1 MAKQTVDIGTYANDG
16 TGDSLR
22 TAFDKINDNFTELYD
37 GAGGGNTAALPTW
50 LTTLT
55 TAHLPTLNTDYG
67 WDSNGV
73 WFTNATI
80 TGNTEGVSYPVRLT
94 NSIPASQGV
103 VITVEFDANTIGNDF
118 GIGVWETG
126 TNPVWEWGE
135 GGGSGGNRIGAQY
148 NGSEPELY
156 GITGAGVTNSGYN
169 LPFPGSYKARLT
181 ISPPSDGDITVTLQT
196 LNLSNTVLNTITYT
210 EQAFTTAYTI
220 GFAADQDNGT
230 SRTYMKNL
238 TVNINN
244 GATIRTDTLTSYNSG
259 GTTENII
266 GNFSFDGDEVSI
278 SEDDMNIRTFRAGFD
293 GDADVDILAADDVF
307 INAEGDSVGIDA
319 ANVVTITTCNSNM
332 HPTVFDGDEEDFAGE
347 WDGTTLSLIVPNSE
361 TTLITLLNHYV
372 GTTHPIW
379 IRTASG
385 YVETETTAVATKTVV
400 GSETNYEIPVA
411 ATSPTANV
419 DIISMMVYDS
429 INGANSHTWQ
439 FTKNGAL
446 LFPSAGKIEP
456 VGMGWTGLTNGTSG
470 NPVSVIAKN
479 NAGDERA
486 GFSVYNNGGFGD
498 ANIFTVNAP
507 GIPTAVDT
515 IATTSG
521 SWNTNP
527 LSDLATTGGSGS
539 GLIVDVTQ
547 TSGSATTI
555 AISTPGSGYVQGE
568 TITVT
573 RGSSNATFTIS
584 VSSEQFHTWA
594 FDEDG
599 VTTLPEGSTIS
610 ETSTTL
616 ILTPPTALAGQGL
629 VIRTTVGGGLSTID
643 TFTPGS
649 PVTVTFTDNGSHL
662 STGGYVDDSE
672 SNTWAYTITGIS
684 EADLGSPLTGS
695 FLAEDWNINQNV
707 ITFNIPAESEGTGF
721 TITLD
726 KIITEPPYYLE
737 GIGGINPDGRIAL
750 TVGTAGVDPEISHVH
765 LTTAD
770 PTTVDLYLGDDDQY
784 VKIEKNGGDVVVG
797 TNTNTN
803 HWIFGDDATL
813 TLPEV
818 PWNYEARTF
827 VGVDVYGEATL
838 TFTVLPNNTISNAK
852 VEVGA
857 GGYGEN
863 TQMLTVLG
871 TVFPG
876 GTSPANDIV
885 FEVETFPV
893 LDFPSEITTAST
905 VTYISGTPPTR
916 YDHIVSPDSIGFSAD
931 GSKWTFGYDG
941 TTTLPGAIKGE
952 VIANNYID
960 TTINLDVTATINK
973 LVPTD
978 GGYGSQY
985 HLVDGIEGQIM
996 YIALATGGETANEY
1010 TSMSFDHARY
1020 TNGNGFITE
1029 DTNRNWWL
1037 PFAGGASTSGSTI
1050 LTLVF
1055 IDGHWNLPHNWFD

>member
-37 GAGGGNTAALPTW
+37 GAGGGNTSALPTW
-50 LTTLT
+50 LTALT

-80 TGNTEGVSYPVRLT
+80 NDNTEGVSYPVRLT
-94 NSIPASQGV
+94 NSIPAGQGV
-103 VITVEFDANTIGNDF
+103 VITVEFDANPIQNDF

-135 GGGSGGNRIGAQY
+135 GEGESSGGNRIGAQY

-169 LPFPGSYKARLT
+169 LPYPGSYKARLT
-181 ISPPSDGDITVTLQT
+181 ISPPSDGDITVTLET

-278 SEDDMNIRTFRAGFD
+278 SEDDMNIRTFRSGFD
-293 GDADVDILAADDVF
+293 ADADVDIAAADDVF
-307 INAEGDSVGIDA
+307 INAEGDSVGINA
-319 ANVVTITTCNSNM
+319 ANNVTITTSNSNM
-332 HPTVFDGDEEDFAGE
+332 HPTVWDGQENNFVGE
-347 WDGTTLSLIVPNSE
+347 WDGTTVFLTVPDSE
-361 TTLITLLNHYV
+361 TTLITLLDHYLNSD
-372 GTTHPIW
+372 GPIW

-385 YVETETTAVATKTVV
+385 YVETDNPDPATKTNADNM
-400 GSETNYEIPVA
+400 TQYEIPVY
-411 ATSPTANV
+411 ATSPSANA
-419 DIISMMVYDS
+419 DIISMKVYDS
-429 INGANSHTWQ
+429 INNSGTKQ
-439 FTKNGAL
+439 FEFTKNGEL
-446 LFPSAGKIEP
+446 LFPSGGKIEG
-456 VGMGWTGLTNGTSG
+456 VGMGWMGVTNGTSG
-470 NPVSVIAKN
+470 TPVSVAVKN
-479 NAGDERA
+479 NDGNWRA
-486 GFSVYNNGGFGD
+486 GITIYNSETYGTATINT
-498 ANIFTVNAP
+498 INAP
-507 GIPTAVDT
+507 GIVNTGT
-515 IATTSG
+515 RNTTFSSG
-521 SWNTNP
+521 SWDANP
-527 LSDLATTGGSGS
+527 LTDLATTGGSGN
-539 GLIVDVTQ
+539 GLTVDVTE
-547 TSGSATTI
+547 S
-555 AISTPGSGYVQGE
+555 GSGYADFVTIVNRGTGYVDGE

-573 RGSSNATFTIS
+573 SGSSSATFTVS
-584 VSSEQFHTWA
+584 VNEQYNDWQFN
-594 FDEDG
+594 ENG
-599 VTTLPEGSTIS
+599 VTTLPAGGTITEGLVTSNPTIQ
-610 ETSTTL
+610 
-616 ILTPPTALAGQGL
+616 LTPASPTVPSQKL
-629 VIRTTVGGGLSTID
+629 VIKGGGQYD
-643 TFTPGS
+643 
-649 PVTVTFTDNGSHL
+649 VTDNGINLNWNVLNPQIGDTVEIVVNSPANANGTLYWWIHP
-662 STGGYVDDSE
+662 TGANISDPDTG
-672 SNTWAYTITGIS
+672 TISIS
-684 EADLGSPLTGS
+684 EGGANENPISFVVDNLDYEFTVRVSPTNNVYDNGSIGVESL
-695 FLAEDWNINQNV
+695 V
-707 ITFNIPAESEGTGF
+707 FNEAAPIFGNHH
-721 TITLD
+721 L
-726 KIITEPPYYLE
+726 
-737 GIGGINPDGRIAL
+737 
-750 TVGTAGVDPEISHVH
+750 H
-765 LTTAD
+765 LTTG
-770 PTTVDLYLGDDDQY
+770 DLAETSIFLGTDDQN
-784 VKIEKNGGDVVVG
+784 VRTTPDGGMQITTPSNVTETINV
-797 TNTNTN
+797 
-803 HWIFGDDATL
+803 WQFGRDGSVI
-813 TLPEV
+813 LPSV

-852 VEVGA
+852 VEVGS

-905 VTYISGTPPTR
+905 VTYVSGTPPTR

-931 GSKWTFGYDG
+931 GSKWTFGG
-941 TTTLPGAIKGE
+941 NGITTLPGAIKGE
-952 VIANNYID
+952 VVANNYID